1 MPAPKVREVP
11 VLVIGGGPAGATL
24 AADLGWRGA
33 GCLLVDE
40 TDGTNPHPRAN
51 MAGQR
56 SMEIFR
62 RWGLA
67 ERMLEASL
75 PFDYP
80 IDVIFS
86 TRLNGFEITRF
97 SLGSTAAFQAA
108 AVKIPDIAWSPYFK
122 TQIGQNFIEPVLCEF
137 ARSCRNVEVRH
148 NWRLVSFDQDDSGV
162 TAEIEKTDGSAR
174 ETVHAQYM
182 VGCDGGRSLVR
193 RTLGIEFTGRGV
205 LARNQS
211 IYFDAPEFLK
221 SHPRGPG
228 TLLWTLAPDLRGVFI
243 TIDGNS
249 RWTYNTY
256 FIDENDTMDPAERIC
271 KAIGRRIPINVLSVQ
286 PWAGYQ
292 VVAEHYRKGRVF
304 LCGDSA
310 HLFNPTGGFGMN
322 TAIAD
327 AADLGWK
334 FAAVFEGWGDES
346 LLDTYEIERRPVGVR
361 NTVEAGSNFDRV
373 ATLMAL
379 PPEIDEDSERG
390 RKAREAAAENIH
402 SQKKTWSASGMHLGF
417 RYEGSPLIVPDGTPP
432 TPDTAQVYHPTSR
445 PGHRA
450 PHVWLGDKRSTL
462 DLVPREGFALFNFGQ
477 ATEGSFAAAAKARGV
492 PFTESRIDNP
502 EASAL
507 YERRYVLV
515 RPDGHVAWRGDAVP
529 ADPGWILDV
538 ARGAAAAQAGCERM
552 TANSTGT
559 AR

>member
-1 MPAPKVREVP
+1 MSAQKIREVP

-40 TDGTNPHPRAN
+40 TDGTNQHPRAN

-67 ERMLEASL
+67 ERMLAASL

-97 SLGSTAAFQAA
+97 SLGSTAAFQTA

-122 TQIGQNFIEPVLCEF
+122 TQIGQNFIEPVVCEF
-137 ARSCRNVEVRH
+137 ARSFDKVEVRH
-148 NWRLVSFDQDDSGV
+148 NWRLVSFTQDDAGV

-221 SHPRGPG
+221 SHPRGRG
-228 TLLWTLAPDLRGVFI
+228 TLLWTLAPELRGVFI
-243 TIDGNS
+243 TIDGNC

-256 FIDENDTMDPAERIC
+256 FIDENDTMDSSR
-271 KAIGRRIPINVLSVQ
+271 
-286 PWAGYQ
+286 
-292 VVAEHYRKGRVF
+292 
-304 LCGDSA
+304 A
-310 HLFNPTGGFGMN
+310 HLQGDREDDPDQGAFGAAMGGLPGR
-322 TAIAD
+322 
-327 AADLGWK
+327 G
-334 FAAVFEGWGDES
+334 G
-346 LLDTYEIERRPVGVR
+346 
-361 NTVEAGSNFDRV
+361 
-373 ATLMAL
+373 AL
-379 PPEIDEDSERG
+379 PQGAGVPVRRFGAPVQS
-390 RKAREAAAENIH
+390 H
-402 SQKKTWSASGMHLGF
+402 WWV
-417 RYEGSPLIVPDGTPP
+417 RYEHSHCRCGRSWVEVCGSPRRLGR
-432 TPDTAQVYHPTSR
+432 QV
-445 PGHRA
+445 
-450 PHVWLGDKRSTL
+450 
-462 DLVPREGFALFNFGQ
+462 
-477 ATEGSFAAAAKARGV
+477 
-492 PFTESRIDNP
+492 
-502 EASAL
+502 AS
-507 YERRYVLV
+507 
-515 RPDGHVAWRGDAVP
+515 
-529 ADPGWILDV
+529 
-538 ARGAAAAQAGCERM
+538 
-552 TANSTGT
+552 
-559 AR
+559 